1 MTYLI
6 LANHFW
12 RQLAGDF
19 YDFLLFRYMLVYWRL
34 SLKSLWLPRDF
45 QINSVSR
52 RSGDDSGEVG
62 PMISP
67 EYPDI
72 LLAQNITFPENV
84 WFT

>member
-34 SLKSLWLPRDF
+34 SLKSL
-45 QINSVSR
+45 
-52 RSGDDSGEVG
+52 
-62 PMISP
+62 
-67 EYPDI
+67 
-72 LLAQNITFPENV
+72 
-84 WFT
+84 